1 MYDEIVLVPRQGDD
15 RWADDHA
22 VLEAAW
28 RAAGVCPV
36 PVARFSPGADVAG
49 HFYFMAAAAGA
60 AGGFMLPRRAFDALN
75 IWLKGRAERR
85 VHLKLADGT
94 ELSAATTAEIDRLAD
109 TVERLRG
116 GSRANSGDLQAVE
129 PSSGGNAS

>member
-1 MYDEIVLVPRQGDD
+1 MYDEIVLLPQQGDD
-15 RWADDHA
+15 GWADDHA
-22 VLEAAW
+22 ALEAAW

-36 PVARFSPGADVAG
+36 PVARFSTGADVVG
-49 HFYFMAAAAGA
+49 HFYFMAAAAA

-94 ELSAATTAEIDRLAD
+94 ELSAATTAEIDRMAD
-109 TVERLRG
+109 IVERLRG
-116 GSRANSGDLQAVE
+116 GSRAPSGELQTSE
-129 PSSGGNAS
+129 PSKSGSAS